1 MTLLYRVVPAH
12 IYMSL
17 IASLQALAGSF
28 CSMFILRALLSVG
41 EAAFSPGISF
51 LLSFFFKR
59 DELAFQAGL
68 FISAAPLA
76 TSFAGSFLAI

>member
-1 MTLLYRVVPAH
+1 
-12 IYMSL
+12 
-17 IASLQALAGSF
+17 
-28 CSMFILRALLSVG
+28 MFILRALLSVG